1 MADFFQEMIGSIDSL
16 SEEQLQELISI
27 LNAKQSTKKKGKISD
42 YVESNST
49 IKCEYCYGNNLKKH
63 GLRGDKQRYYCKD
76 CKRTF
81 VIKSAPIVQTS
92 KLTEAQWKE
101 LLRGMV
107 LNLTLKK
114 IAENVDTSITS
125 VWYNKHKVCSALLE
139 IYKKQDDFVDIA
151 ECDEYYTPLSFKGKR
166 DPEFFIKT
174 LGRMPRHHRTY
185 EEKMEYLQNSGCWE
199 ELKNDP
205 ERIQELI
212 DSADT
217 RLRGI
222 SKEQTCI
229 LTCKDR
235 GNHLYMS
242 PTCIGRMDAED
253 LKKHLKG
260 KFASDSILVTDSHTS
275 YPEFARGEHIQLE
288 QIPSG
293 KHAKGAYNLGR
304 INALHSRLQNH
315 WPDKSGRQ
323 LATKY
328 LDLGLIFFWWLEK
341 NSNLTTQEKVEK
353 LYKEVSSVI
362 GNTEYEDIPNR
373 ELNLNTKGL
382 IPKKV

>member
-1 MADFFQEMIGSIDSL
+1 MADFFQEMIESIDSL
-16 SEEQLQELISI
+16 SEEQLQELLSI
-27 LNAKQSTKKKGKISD
+27 LNAKQSTKKQKA
-42 YVESNST
+42 VSNSVYQDT
-49 IKCEYCYGNNLKKH
+49 IKCEYCGSKNLKKH
-63 GLRGDKQRYYCKD
+63 GLRGSKQRYYCKD

-81 VIKSAPIVQTS
+81 VLKSVPIVQSS

-101 LLRGMV
+101 LLRGMIQ
-107 LNLTLKK
+107 NLTLKK
-114 IAENVDTSITS
+114 IAENVDISIKS

-139 IYKKQDDFVDIA
+139 VYKGQDGFVDIA
-151 ECDEYYTPLSFKGKR
+151 ECDECYTPLSFKGKR

-185 EEKMEYLQNSGCWE
+185 AEKMEYLENSGCWE

-212 DSADT
+212 DSVET

-222 SKEQTCI
+222 SNEQTCI

-235 GNHLYMS
+235 GNNLYMS
-242 PTCIGRMDAED
+242 PTCIGRMDVND

-275 YPEFARGEHIQLE
+275 YPEFARREHIQLE

-293 KHAKGAYNLGR
+293 KHSNGAYNLGR
-304 INALHSRLQNH
+304 INALHSRLENH
-315 WPDKSGRQ
+315 WPDKSGRH

-328 LDLGLIFFWWLEK
+328 LDLGIIFFWWLEK
-341 NSNLTTQEKVEK
+341 NSDLTTQEKVEK

-373 ELNLNTKGL
+373 ELSLNTKGL
-382 IPKKV
+382 IPKRV

>member
-16 SEEQLQELISI
+16 SEEQLQELLSI
-27 LNAKQSTKKKGKISD
+27 LNARQSIKDKKIN
-42 YVESNST
+42 SNSDCKGT
-49 IKCEYCYGNNLKKH
+49 VKCEYCGSENIKKH
-63 GLRGDKQRYYCKD
+63 GLRGEKQRYYCKD

-81 VIKSAPIVQTS
+81 VIKSSPIVQSS

-101 LLRGMV
+101 LLRGMIE
-107 LNLTLKK
+107 NLSLKK
-114 IAENVDTSITS
+114 IAENIDISITS
-125 VWYNKHKVCSALLE
+125 VWFNKHKVCSALLE
-139 IYKKQDDFVDIA
+139 IYKEQDGFVDIA

-174 LGRMPRHHRTY
+174 SGRMPRHHRTY
-185 EEKMEYLQNSGCWE
+185 AQKMAYLQNSSCWN

-205 ERIQELI
+205 ERVQQLI
-212 DSADT
+212 DSVET
-217 RLRGI
+217 HLRGI

-242 PTCIGRMDAED
+242 PACIGRMDTND
-253 LKKHLKG
+253 VKKHLKG

-275 YPEFARGEHIQLE
+275 YPEFARSEHIQLE

-315 WPDKSGRQ
+315 WPDKSNRL

-341 NSNLTTQEKVEK
+341 NSNLTIQEKVEK
-353 LYKEVSSVI
+353 LYSEVASVI
-362 GNTEYEDIPNR
+362 SNTEYKDIPNR
-373 ELNLNTKGL
+373 ELSLNTKGL

>member
-16 SEEQLQELISI
+16 SEEQLQELLSI
-27 LNAKQSTKKKGKISD
+27 LNAKQSTKKLKAVSNND
-42 YVESNST
+42 YQGT
-49 IKCEYCYGNNLKKH
+49 IKCEYCGSENLKKH

-76 CKRTF
+76 CKMTF
-81 VIKSAPIVQTS
+81 VIKSTPIIQSS
-92 KLTEAQWKE
+92 KITEAQWKE
-101 LLRGMV
+101 LLRGMIQ
-107 LNLTLKK
+107 NLKLRE
-114 IAENVDTSITS
+114 IAENVDISITS

-139 IYKKQDDFVDIA
+139 IYKEQDGFVDIA

-174 LGRMPRHHRTY
+174 LGRMPRHHRNY
-185 EEKMEYLQNSGCWE
+185 AEKMMYLQNSGCWN

-205 ERIQELI
+205 ERIQQLI
-212 DSADT
+212 DSVET
-217 RLRGI
+217 KLRGI

-235 GNHLYMS
+235 GNNLYMS
-242 PTCIGRMDAED
+242 PACIGRMDVND
-253 LKKHLKG
+253 VKKHLKG
-260 KFASDSILVTDSHTS
+260 KFAGDSILVTDSHTS
-275 YPEFARGEHIQLE
+275 YPEFARSEHIQLE

-315 WPDKSGRQ
+315 WPDKSNRL

-341 NSNLTTQEKVEK
+341 NSNLTIQEKVEK
-353 LYKEVSSVI
+353 LYSEVASVI
-362 GNTEYEDIPNR
+362 SNTEYKDIPNR
-373 ELNLNTKGL
+373 ELSLNTKGL

>member
-16 SEEQLQELISI
+16 SEEQLQELLSI
-27 LNAKQSTKKKGKISD
+27 LNAKQSTKKLKAVSNND
-42 YVESNST
+42 YQGT
-49 IKCEYCYGNNLKKH
+49 IKCEYCGSENLKKH
-63 GLRGDKQRYYCKD
+63 GLRGSKQRYYCKD

-81 VIKSAPIVQTS
+81 VIKSAPIIQSS
-92 KLTEAQWKE
+92 KITEAQWKE
-101 LLRGMV
+101 LLRGMIQ
-107 LNLTLKK
+107 NLKLRE
-114 IAENVDTSITS
+114 IAENVDISITS

-139 IYKKQDDFVDIA
+139 IYKEQDGFVDIA

-174 LGRMPRHHRTY
+174 LGRMPRHHRNY
-185 EEKMEYLQNSGCWE
+185 AEKMMYLQNSGCWN

-205 ERIQELI
+205 ERIQQLI
-212 DSADT
+212 DSVET
-217 RLRGI
+217 KLRGI

-235 GNHLYMS
+235 GNNLYMS
-242 PTCIGRMDAED
+242 PACIGRMDVND
-253 LKKHLKG
+253 VKKHLKG
-260 KFASDSILVTDSHTS
+260 KFAGDSILVTDSHTS
-275 YPEFARGEHIQLE
+275 YPEFARSEHIQLE

-315 WPDKSGRQ
+315 WPDKSNRL

-341 NSNLTTQEKVEK
+341 NSNLTIQEKVEK
-353 LYKEVSSVI
+353 LYSEVASVI
-362 GNTEYEDIPNR
+362 SNTEYKDIPNR
-373 ELNLNTKGL
+373 ELSLNTKGL